1 MDFDAIYQMYA
12 PQIFRVC
19 MGYTNDYEQA
29 RDLTQ
34 ETFISVWQHL
44 ASFRQESAISTWIF
58 RIATNNCLRA
68 NEKTQKSRLTA
79 WPPDAPFRSDETQE
93 MREMQKTEQAKLRW
107 LYACIAELRE
117 TDRIIIS
124 LALEEVP
131 RPEIAAIVGLT
142 ETNIRVK
149 IHRIKERLSG
159 KFKDHGQF
167 E

>member
-1 MDFDAIYQMYA
+1 
-12 PQIFRVC
+12 

-34 ETFISVWQHL
+34 ETFIS
-44 ASFRQESAISTWIF
+44 
-58 RIATNNCLRA
+58 
-68 NEKTQKSRLTA
+68 
-79 WPPDAPFRSDETQE
+79 
-93 MREMQKTEQAKLRW
+93 
-107 LYACIAELRE
+107 
-117 TDRIIIS
+117 

-131 RPEIAAIVGLT
+131 QPEIAAIVGLT